1 MTNLSELAQQ
11 IHDAGGESYYV
22 GGYVRDELLGKESKD
37 IDIEILEP
45 LNGTLTFAYANVKS
59 GANRPNPHFT
69 CEFSP
74 FERVHIYGKQR
85 NQRTNQFSV

>member
-37 IDIEILEP
+37 IDIDP
-45 LNGTLTFAYANVKS
+45 
-59 GANRPNPHFT
+59 
-69 CEFSP
+69 
-74 FERVHIYGKQR
+74 
-85 NQRTNQFSV
+85 